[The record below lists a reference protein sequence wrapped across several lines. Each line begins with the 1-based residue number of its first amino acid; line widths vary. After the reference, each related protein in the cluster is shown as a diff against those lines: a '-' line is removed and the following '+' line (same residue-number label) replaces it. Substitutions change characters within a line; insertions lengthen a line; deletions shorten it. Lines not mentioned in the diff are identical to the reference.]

1 MFSKAFGRAAA
12 AVAAACVGLAYAG
25 ATLAGDRPLILIS
38 IDGFR
43 ADYLER
49 GVSPT
54 LSALAADGVRAEAMR
69 PSFPSLTFPNHYT
82 LVTGLRPDRNGIV
95 NNTMEDRAWPGV
107 TFKLADRSAV
117 QDARWW
123 NDAVPLWVS
132 AEQQGVRTATMFWP
146 GSEAPIHGVR
156 PTYWKV
162 YGLGAYPPEA
172 RVDTVLA
179 WLDLPAAQ
187 RPRFITLYFDDVDTA
202 GHFKG
207 PDAPETNQAIARV
220 DAAIGRLVV
229 GLKARG
235 LWTDANLVVVSDHGM
250 TATPPDQVIHLDD
263 VAPAGSF
270 RLVSGGAV
278 AGVEPLPGKASAA
291 EHALLG
297 AHPHFDCWRKAEIP
311 AHLHYGTH
319 RRVPSIVCLAKDGWL
334 LKLHS
339 SRSHAVLVGEH
350 GYDPADPHMAALFIA
365 HGPAFAHGVVL
376 PAFDNVDVYPLLTT
390 VLDVKPEPNDGR
402 LDDVEAALATPAA

>member
-1 MFSKAFGRAAA
+1 MFSKAFGRVAAV
-12 AVAAACVGLAYAG
+12 VAAACVALACAG
-25 ATLAGDRPLILIS
+25 AALAGEHPLILIS

-54 LSALAADGVRAEAMR
+54 LGGLAAEGVRAEAMR

-95 NNTMEDRAWPGV
+95 NNTMEDPAWPGA

-123 NDAVPLWVS
+123 DDAAPLWVS
-132 AEQQGVRTATMFWP
+132 AEQQGVRSATMFWP
-146 GSEAPIHGVR
+146 GSAAPVRGVR

-162 YGLGAYPPEA
+162 YGVRAYPAEA
-172 RVDTVLA
+172 RVDTVLS
-179 WLDLPAAQ
+179 WLDLPFAQ
-187 RPRFITLYFDDVDTA
+187 RPRFITLYFDAVDTA
-202 GHFKG
+202 GHSKG

-220 DAAIGRLVV
+220 DAALGRLVA

-235 LWTDANLVVVSDHGM
+235 LWADANLVVVSDHGM
-250 TATPPDQVIHLDD
+250 TATPPDQVIYLDD

-278 AGVEPLPGKASAA
+278 AGVEPLPGKESTA
-291 EHALLG
+291 EQGLLG

-311 AHLHYGTH
+311 ARLHYGTH
-319 RRVPSIVCLAKDGWL
+319 RRVPSIVCLAEDGWL
-334 LKLHS
+334 LRRHS
-339 SRSHAVLVGEH
+339 SRSHALAGEH

-390 VLDVKPEPNDGR
+390 VLGVKPEPNDGR
-402 LDDVEAALATPAA
+402 LDEVKAALVAPAA

>member
-1 MFSKAFGRAAA
+1 MFGKAFGRAAA
-12 AVAAACVGLAYAG
+12 AFAAACVALAFAS
-25 ATLAGDRPLILIS
+25 AALADERPLILIS

-43 ADYLER
+43 ADYLDR

-69 PSFPSLTFPNHYT
+69 PSFPSLTFPNHYA

-95 NNTMEDRAWPGV
+95 NNTMEDPAWPGA

-123 NDAVPLWVS
+123 NDAVPIWVS

-146 GSEAPIHGVR
+146 GSEAPIRGVR
-156 PTYWKV
+156 PSYWKV
-162 YGLGAYPPEA
+162 YGIKAYPADA
-172 RVDTVLA
+172 RVDTVLS
-179 WLDLPAAQ
+179 WLDLPPAQ

-207 PDAPETNQAIARV
+207 PDAPETSQAIGHV
-220 DAAIGRLVV
+220 DAAIGRLVD

-235 LWTDANLVVVSDHGM
+235 LWSETNLVVVADHGM
-250 TATPPDQVIHLDD
+250 TATPPEQVLYLDD
-263 VAPAGSF
+263 VAPAASF
-270 RLVSGGAV
+270 HLVSSGAV
-278 AGVEPLPGKASAA
+278 ASVEPVKGQERAA
-291 EHALLG
+291 EQALLG
-297 AHPHFDCWRKAEIP
+297 AHPHFDCWRKADIP

-319 RRVPSIVCLAKDGWL
+319 RRVPSILCLAEDGWL
-334 LKLHS
+334 LRLHS
-339 SRSHAVLVGEH
+339 SKSHGLAGEH
-350 GYDPADPHMAALFIA
+350 GYDPADPHMAAVFVA

-390 VLDVKPEPNDGR
+390 VLGVKPEPNDGR
-402 LDDVEAALATPAA
+402 LEDVKAALARPAA